1 MSNTTALNLAAKKVS
16 DAQEDLDDALAGVD
30 PIDQALMEADVQD
43 AAGELAES
51 EEDLSNL
58 LDPQPEDLA
67 VAMGNLVDTEDDLE
81 IMLNPRSI
89 DIELARSKITDVEK
103 KLQELVVGPDEDDI
117 AVAEAKVTAA
127 QATLSSLWLE
137 APFSG
142 KVVELNY
149 LTGDSTDQSTP
160 AVRLA
165 NTDKLL
171 VEVSVDETEVNGIKI
186 GQPASVTF
194 DAMSYIEVDALVTHI
209 APFGETV
216 QGLVRYPVTVTLSEQ
231 SDGVM
236 LGMTSYVQI
245 VTEVLEE
252 ELAVPID
259 AVQYDDEGEY
269 VMLFDTSSQE
279 QTRVTIESGVIQG
292 DQVIVRGDLQP
303 SQQVVIFTPKPTDSG
318 SPFGGGD

>member
-1 MSNTTALNLAAKKVS
+1 M
-16 DAQEDLDDALAGVD
+16 
-30 PIDQALMEADVQD
+30 
-43 AAGELAES
+43 AES

-67 VAMGNLVDTEDDLE
+67 VAMGNLVDAEDDLE
-81 IMLNPRSI
+81 ILLNPRST
-89 DIELARSKITDVEK
+89 DVDLARSKLTDAEE

-149 LTGDSTDQSTP
+149 LIGDSTDQSTP
-160 AVRLA
+160 AIQLA

-171 VEVSVDETEVNGIKI
+171 VEVSVDETEVNGIKV
-186 GQPASVTF
+186 GQPASLTF
-194 DAMSYIEVDALVTHI
+194 DAMSNIEVSALVTSI
-209 APFGETV
+209 APFGEIV
-216 QGLVRYPVTVTLSEQ
+216 QGLVRYPVTVTLNEQ
-231 SDGVM
+231 VDGLM
-236 LGMTSYVQI
+236 LGMTSYVKI
-245 VTEVLEE
+245 VTEVLED

-259 AVQYDDEGEY
+259 TVQYDDEGEY
-269 VMLFDTSSQE
+269 VMLFDPSSKM

-292 DQVIVRGDLQP
+292 DQVIVRGDLQ
-303 SQQVVIFTPKPTDSG
+303 SGQQVVIFTPKPTDSG
-318 SPFGGGD
+318 SPFGRD